1 MSWAEALPRQVSDP
15 PDDKKEGDLW
25 YDTDNNTLNFWN
37 GSEWVEIGTAGDSPV
52 ISVNSKT
59 GAVVLTAADVGALAA
74 GDNVS
79 ELNNDAGY
87 LDEAEVNN
95 ILNGL
100 NPDGSPNPGSEG
112 YLKPGDDVSE
122 LNNDAG
128 YLTSADLPDDTLWL
142 QGSGA
147 IYPKEL
153 TDNVQVG
160 GTAAD
165 PNITLSAADGKA
177 IFGSTIRVAGEPWN
191 AEKGAAMAAGTIQA
205 CNITGAATF
214 IGKEEGQADNFHVR
228 SDGSVKIGGDV
239 PLDPNIS
246 LDSDGKIYAGN
257 YDPSSTTTS
266 GAELT
271 LDGNLKLQRPAST
284 VSNAEFIDCFYGNQ
298 QTFRVELDGSAIF
311 AGDVAIGYSP
321 TFRDNAAIIAA
332 LPDWQ
337 SAKRLSL
344 R

>member
-1 MSWAEALPRQVSDP
+1 MATTLVIKKSNVAGKVPTTLLQGELAVNLKDEKLYTANGDGAIIELGGGAATPGVDP

-79 ELNNDAGY
+79 ELDNDAGY

-142 QGSGA
+142 QGTGA

-165 PNITLSAADGKA
+165 PNIVLKASGSASFAGSVQSGGSPFGATADGIA
-177 IFGSTIRVAGEPWN
+177 FNAAGLVEASRSAGTSTIFRGYVTGNTTPNVEIRAD
-191 AEKGAAMAAGTIQA
+191 GTTQ
-205 CNITGAATF
+205 
-214 IGKEEGQADNFHVR
+214 
-228 SDGSVKIGGDV
+228 IGGTL
-239 PLDPNIS
+239 PSAPNIS
-246 LDSDGKIYAGN
+246 LNANGS
-257 YDPSSTTTS
+257 
-266 GAELT
+266 
-271 LDGNLKLQRPAST
+271 
-284 VSNAEFIDCFYGNQ
+284 AEFSSIVNVGNTNVSGEPDIGGAYVNSTSTELLLPNVQ
-298 QTFRVELDGSAIF
+298 QT
-311 AGDVAIGYSP
+311 
-321 TFRDNAAIIAA
+321 
-332 LPDWQ
+332 
-337 SAKRLSL
+337 
-344 R
+344 